1 MTPLEAAQATVKLAG
16 NYPDYLEAL
25 LGDPDKLVTIV
36 ADPATQGRLVL
47 LRLKGGEMIAFT
59 WCYIDQPLME
69 PPQAADW
76 ARKTGTAV
84 WLADMVA
91 TPGLGG
97 ITIGRAMH
105 EALARLGITK
115 PGQLIIHYRHR
126 THRYGGVIARASGKK
141 PDVEV
146 LFPATATRRH

>member
-1 MTPLEAAQATVKLAG
+1 LTPLEAAQTTVRLAG

-25 LGDPDKLVTIV
+25 IEDPDKLVTIV
-36 ADPATQGRLVL
+36 ADPATQGRLVI

-59 WCYIDQPLME
+59 WCYIDQPLTE

-76 ARKTGTAV
+76 ERQRGVAV
-84 WLADMVA
+84 WLADMVS
-91 TPGLGG
+91 TPGLSG

-105 EALARLGITK
+105 EALASMGITK
-115 PGQLIIHYRHR
+115 PGQLIVHYRHR

-146 LFPATATRRH
+146 LFPTSKPRRH